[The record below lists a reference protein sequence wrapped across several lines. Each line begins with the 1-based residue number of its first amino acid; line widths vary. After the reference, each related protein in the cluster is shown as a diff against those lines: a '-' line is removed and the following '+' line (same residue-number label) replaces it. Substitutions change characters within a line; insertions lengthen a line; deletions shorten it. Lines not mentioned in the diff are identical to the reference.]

1 MELIEQLKTDG
12 INKGLCR
19 LWQRK
24 LHNGLS
30 TEELVKLYIKGI
42 DFCISEN
49 YPTLDFLREN
59 FKGKSEPFGVFID
72 DELPPMKNEPDVVL
86 NGACKAMLEYDGYSV
101 SRLYVRHDSEV
112 AVIVSDNA
120 IVTIDLFDNAT
131 LHLSVIGNDANVSI
145 NAYGENTSTEY
156 IGLSSL
162 AKVKA
167 TYNDKTT
174 Y

>member
-101 SRLYVRHDSEV
+101 SRVYARHDSHS
-112 AVIVSDNA
+112 AVNVSDNA
-120 IVTIDLFDNAT
+120 IVTIDAFDNSYLYVAVAGT
-131 LHLSVIGNDANVSI
+131 D
-145 NAYGENTSTEY
+145 
-156 IGLSSL
+156 
-162 AKVKA
+162 AKVLVNLYGNAKA
-167 TYNDKTT
+167 DIEGVGIEVRQMNKNTY
-174 Y
+174 

>member
-112 AVIVSDNA
+112 AVNVSDHAN
-120 IVTIDLFDNAT
+120 VSIDLFDHAK
-131 LHLSVIGNDANVSI
+131 LHIAVVGNDAKVLINV
-145 NAYGENTSTEY
+145 YGKETEVDY
-156 IGLSSL
+156 IGLSSMG
-162 AKVKA
+162 KV
-167 TYNDKTT
+167 TTIFNDKTT

>member
-59 FKGKSEPFGVFID
+59 FKGKS
-72 DELPPMKNEPDVVL
+72 
-86 NGACKAMLEYDGYSV
+86 
-101 SRLYVRHDSEV
+101 
-112 AVIVSDNA
+112 
-120 IVTIDLFDNAT
+120 
-131 LHLSVIGNDANVSI
+131 
-145 NAYGENTSTEY
+145 
-156 IGLSSL
+156 
-162 AKVKA
+162 
-167 TYNDKTT
+167 
-174 Y
+174 